1 MNPASW
7 VQAGAAPGC
16 ACEHSVRAGRGITLA
31 RLPHGKKLRFGRDR
45 RTSEETKGGW
55 RLGRVAQGLAGPVEV
70 DRLDWL
76 RADNLRFIADSR
88 NGSGRRVRPRS
99 TARTRYGFRRALA
112 PNASDSPA
120 ATIGAN
126 LHDVT
131 EVLHPSDPTS
141 ASQKLRD
148 RSLKKPVAIRAEHGS
163 GPGRYRRIVHR
174 ASGSAIFALF
184 VSAAN
189 IEATSPDTF
198 VKTGILMHAIKGRL
212 TGKLRRARNQRENT
226 FRVSHCISMAAAVE
240 GDAAAKE
247 TL

>member
-1 MNPASW
+1 
-7 VQAGAAPGC
+7 
-16 ACEHSVRAGRGITLA
+16 
-31 RLPHGKKLRFGRDR
+31 
-45 RTSEETKGGW
+45 
-55 RLGRVAQGLAGPVEV
+55 VAQGLAGPVEV

-141 ASQKLRD
+141 ASQKLRG

-174 ASGSAIFALF
+174 VWICNFRPIRIRREHRGDIS
-184 VSAAN
+184 
-189 IEATSPDTF
+189 DTF
-198 VKTGILMHAIKGRL
+198 VKTGILMQAIKGRL
-212 TGKLRRARNQRENT
+212 TGKLRRARNQRENHS
-226 FRVSHCISMAAAVE
+226 V
-240 GDAAAKE
+240 
-247 TL
+247 